1 MNQDFMIY
9 ALNLSLDNIDAG
21 GGPFGAV
28 VVKDGQMVGKGVNS
42 VTILNDPTAHA
53 EIMAIRDACKNLN
66 TFELSGCEIY
76 SSCEPCPMCLCAI
89 MWARIKA
96 VYYANDRED
105 AAKIGFDDSYFY
117 QQVSMPIDKRDILM
131 QKINDEKS
139 LIVFEKW
146 LNKTDK
152 IEY

>member
-28 VVKDGQMVGKGVNS
+28 IVKDDQVVGKGVNS
-42 VTILNDPTAHA
+42 VVILNDPTSHA

-66 TFELSGCEIY
+66 TFNLSGCEIY

-89 MWARIKA
+89 MWARIKT

-117 QQVSMPIDKRDILM
+117 QQVSLPVDKRDIIM

-146 LNKTDK
+146 LNKSDK
-152 IEY
+152 IKY